1 MAPKGA
7 DVCDYF
13 AAPAHSFWQW
23 QEQGNVLAWADGTTI
38 AFRYELRTVIER
50 LRLQSL
56 PPLGALALLLA
67 ACRDNWNEPPGRAGV
82 LQTVLVNG
90 KRPDRVEFLNRVLSR
105 LDGVQQLAGELRRDS
120 QAKAEL
126 AAMVF
131 EDQGDPAPPNTYER
145 LLEAL
150 ANGLEER
157 HCMPW
162 PKLKAIDALL
172 RDLAWLDRGL
182 DRIDEQALNL
192 RLNTGLDQPL
202 APVEI

>member
-1 MAPKGA
+1 MAGKGA

-23 QEQGNVLAWADGTTI
+23 QEQGNVIAWADGATI

-67 ACRDNWNEPPGRAGV
+67 ACRDNWNEPPGKSG
-82 LQTVLVNG
+82 LLHGMLLSN

-105 LDGVQQLAGELRRDS
+105 LDGVHQLPGGLRRDS
-120 QAKAEL
+120 HAKAEL

-131 EDQGDPAPPNTYER
+131 EDQGDPAPPIPTS
-145 LLEAL
+145 A
-150 ANGLEER
+150 
-157 HCMPW
+157 CSKSW
-162 PKLKAIDALL
+162 PT
-172 RDLAWLDRGL
+172 AWRN
-182 DRIDEQALNL
+182 A
-192 RLNTGLDQPL
+192 T
-202 APVEI
+202 APPGPS